1 MQKRYHRL
9 ITERALGA
17 VVGCQALEEIIA
29 ANLRQDRLLTG
40 QIGHPEYHFD
50 ENAFAA
56 SLAYMEIQR
65 RRIREA
71 LTAGRPR
78 SARQAFGRLVHA
90 AQDYY
95 AHSNYVALWLARQP
109 GGVPPAANTIEPCDP
124 ALLASPA
131 LRSGRLYYPLEVLS
145 FLRITRAWAMA
156 RLPRDSHAW
165 MNLDEPERGPLF
177 AYAVEAA
184 VKRTRLEYEQIIG
197 DLSPGEAR
205 LFAGLPSL

>member
-1 MQKRYHRL
+1 MQKHYHRL

-17 VVGCQALEEIIA
+17 VVGRQALEEIIA
-29 ANLRQDRLLTG
+29 ANLRQDHLLTG

-56 SLAYMEIQR
+56 SLAYMEAQR

-71 LTAGRPR
+71 LTAGRPQP
-78 SARQAFGRLVHA
+78 ARQAFGRLVHA
-90 AQDYY
+90 AQDFY
-95 AHSNYVALWLARQP
+95 AHSNYVALWLARHP
-109 GGVPPAANTIEPCDP
+109 GGEPPPPDTIEPCVPD
-124 ALLASPA
+124 LLTSPE

-145 FLRITRAWAMA
+145 FVPITRAWAMA

-177 AYAVEAA
+177 DYALEAA
-184 VKRTRLEYEQIIG
+184 VKRTRLEYEQTIG
-197 DLSPGEAR
+197 GLSVEQAR
-205 LFAGLPSL
+205 LFAQPPSF